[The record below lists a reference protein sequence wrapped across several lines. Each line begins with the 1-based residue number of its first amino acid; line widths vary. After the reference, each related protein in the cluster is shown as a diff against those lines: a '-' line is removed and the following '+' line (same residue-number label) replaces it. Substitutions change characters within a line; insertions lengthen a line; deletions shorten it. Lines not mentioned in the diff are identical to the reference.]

1 MTFGKKDVVA
11 LTGLTYR
18 QVDHWATTGVVRP
31 SIKTAAGKG
40 SRREYSFKDLVQ
52 LRVAKALR
60 DGGISVQ
67 KIRKV
72 LAWLRRHFPEIKAP
86 LAELRFV
93 TDGANIFIVDRNPE
107 KIMDTLKEGQL
118 VFSLALGKIIG
129 GLQGELKKLAIPK
142 EEKVWVE
149 EQQFTVIFTPDLEGG
164 TYRTQCQE
172 IPAATSE
179 GETEYEALDNLLE
192 VIEEHL
198 KKGAKTGDI

>member
-1 MTFGKKDVVA
+1 MMLGKKDVLA

-31 SIKTAAGKG
+31 SIKAAAGKG

-67 KIRKV
+67 KIRKA
-72 LAWLRRHFPEIKAP
+72 LAWLRRNFPEIKAP

-118 VFSLALGKIIG
+118 VFSLALGEIIV

-149 EQQFTVIFTPDLEGG
+149 DQQFTVILTPDTEGIA
-164 TYRTQCQE
+164 YVTQCQE
-172 IPAATSE
+172 IPAAISH
-179 GETEYEALDNLLE
+179 GETEHEALDNLLE

-198 KKGAKTGDI
+198 KKGPRTGNI